1 MNAFKLQGIEY
12 ICGKNRNIY
21 FKMNKNNA
29 ALGKTRYI
37 KYKRVFIKLS
47 TFIKEHYNKN
57 TKKHINYEK
66 KPNVAVINNINDIKD
81 KKIRA
86 LFKRTFKK
94 NAKIYIY
101 SSKKLKRGG
110 AITNDFDRDVWKNND
125 MNTYRIIEEQVY
137 DNKLARISREIPS
150 PSRQPYP
157 YNVKVVY
164 NDKVDD
170 IILRIFE
177 LARVES
183 VFRLINNIQYSI
195 VVDSKTYVIR
205 PYIEFAKPYKKF
217 LLFFY
222 INNDEF
228 NSGSTKRWIRLPLHI
243 SLFMN
248 DKIEKILEHNVEKIK
263 RLNTGHIH
271 ITSEERI
278 GNFNI
283 GTTLGKTKRSA
294 TNPAISSNPA
304 NHIYLIASNLK
315 DVALI
320 MEKHGK
326 EIFEDWY
333 YTEDTEVQTKYLNFT
348 LYKPTNNKWEFAKS
362 NNVSKSQISI
372 QLNVEQKRSIYH
384 CFNKLHYVIGNI
396 FYIMDIGGMN
406 KEGVIDDYYIKTA
419 TPIIS
424 TSIISPSAGSEFLY
438 YTPSR
443 SQTTNIRYTKDKDNY
458 TERKSLV
465 VIDDLNKGKPYIEP
479 VRSRVPV
486 RGNIVERYRDR
497 SRDPSRGRR
506 NGGTHTKRK
515 RDDIYGNPSRSL
527 GEDERSSSENAK
539 IEERLDAKARMQ
551 KPLSKAPQ
559 ADTIAYEEITRAKQH
574 ALDNL
579 IMVDKNYKNEQER
592 IATLERENMQRMTK
606 EERAAAKS
614 IDIKT
619 E

>member
-37 KYKRVFIKLS
+37 KYKRVYIKLS

-57 TKKHINYEK
+57 TKKYINYEK
-66 KPNVAVINNINDIKD
+66 KPNVAVINNIKDIKD

-101 SSKKLKRGG
+101 SSKKIKRVGG
-110 AITNDFDRDVWKNND
+110 DITKDFSRDVWKNND

-137 DNKLARISREIPS
+137 DNALARIARGIPS

-157 YNVKVVY
+157 YQVKVEY

-177 LARVES
+177 LARVEG
-183 VFRLINNIQYSI
+183 VFRKINNLQYSI

-222 INNDEF
+222 INNEEF

-320 MEKHGK
+320 MEEHGK
-326 EIFEDWY
+326 EIFKDWY
-333 YTEDTEVQTKYLNFT
+333 YTEDTEAQTKDLSFT
-348 LYKPTNNKWEFAKS
+348 LSKPTNNRWEYIKS
-362 NNVSKSQISI
+362 NVSKSQISI

-396 FYIMDIGGMN
+396 FYIMDKG
-406 KEGVIDDYYIKTA
+406 GVIDDYYIKNA
-419 TPIIS
+419 TPIIT
-424 TSIISPSAGSEFLY
+424 TSIIRPSAGSEFLY

-443 SQTTNIRYTKDKDNY
+443 SQKTNIRYTKDSY

-465 VIDDLNKGKPYIEP
+465 VNDDLNKGIPYIER
-479 VRSRVPV
+479 VRSRTPV
-486 RGNIVERYRDR
+486 RGNLVERYRDR

-506 NGGTHTKRK
+506 NGGTHSKRK
-515 RDDIYGNPSRSL
+515 REIYEEPLYKSPL
-527 GEDERSSSENAK
+527 GEDERSSSENARIK
-539 IEERLDAKARMQ
+539 EELDAKAKMQ

-559 ADTIAYEEITRAKQH
+559 AVNLTKEEIIKAYQD
-574 ALDNL
+574 AIDNL
-579 IMVDKNYKNEQER
+579 KMIDKNRIEEQKKD
-592 IATLERENMQRMTK
+592 ATLEREKMRRMTK
-606 EERAAAKS
+606 EERAAATRK
-614 IDIKT
+614 DIQT

>member
-1 MNAFKLQGIEY
+1 MNVFKLQGIEY

-29 ALGKTRYI
+29 VLGKTRYI

-57 TKKHINYEK
+57 TKKYINYEK

-81 KKIRA
+81 NKIRA

-101 SSKKLKRGG
+101 SSKKIKRVGG
-110 AITNDFDRDVWKNND
+110 DITKDFSRDVWKNND
-125 MNTYRIIEEQVY
+125 MNTYRTINEQVY
-137 DNKLARISREIPS
+137 DSTLARGIPS

-157 YNVKVVY
+157 YQVKVEY
-164 NDKVDD
+164 NYKVDD
-170 IILRIFE
+170 IILRIYE

-183 VFRLINNIQYSI
+183 VFRNINNLQYSI
-195 VVDSKTYVIR
+195 VVDSKIYVIR

-228 NSGSTKRWIRLPLHI
+228 NSGSKKRWVRLPLHI

-248 DKIEKILEHNVEKIK
+248 DKIETILENNEKKIA

-278 GNFNI
+278 GNLNI
-283 GTTLGKTKRSA
+283 GTKLGKTKRSA

-320 MEKHGK
+320 MEEHGK
-326 EIFEDWY
+326 EIFKDWY
-333 YTEDTEVQTKYLNFT
+333 YTEDTEVQTKDLNFT
-348 LYKPTNNKWEFAKS
+348 LSKPTNNRWEYIKS
-362 NNVSKSQISI
+362 NVSKSQISI

-396 FYIMDIGGMN
+396 FYIMDKG
-406 KEGVIDDYYIKTA
+406 GVIDDYYIKTA
-419 TPIIS
+419 TPIIT

-438 YTPSR
+438 YIASR
-443 SQTTNIRYTKDKDNY
+443 SQKTNIRYTEDSY

-465 VIDDLNKGKPYIEP
+465 DNDDLNKGKPYIEP
-479 VRSRVPV
+479 VRERTPV

-497 SRDPSRGRR
+497 SREPSRGRR
-506 NGGTHTKRK
+506 NGGTHLKRK
-515 RDDIYGNPSRSL
+515 RDEEPLYKSSL
-527 GEDERSSSENAK
+527 GEDERSSSENSRINK
-539 IEERLDAKARMQ
+539 KLDAEARMQ

-559 ADTIAYEEITRAKQH
+559 ADNLTKEKIARAKQY

-579 IMVDKNYKNEQER
+579 RKVEENYKKKREA
-592 IATLERENMQRMTK
+592 ATRK
-606 EERAAAKS
+606 
-614 IDIKT
+614 DIKT
-619 E
+619 QYTY

>member
-57 TKKHINYEK
+57 TKKYINYEK

-101 SSKKLKRGG
+101 SSKKIKRVGG
-110 AITNDFDRDVWKNND
+110 YITRDFSRDVWKNND
-125 MNTYRIIEEQVY
+125 MNTYRTINEQVY
-137 DNKLARISREIPS
+137 DSTLARGIPS

-157 YNVKVVY
+157 YQVKVEY
-164 NDKVDD
+164 NYKVDD
-170 IILRIFE
+170 IILRIYE

-183 VFRLINNIQYSI
+183 VFRNINNLQYSI
-195 VVDSKTYVIR
+195 VVDSKIYVIR

-228 NSGSTKRWIRLPLHI
+228 NSGSKKRWVRLPLHI

-248 DKIEKILEHNVEKIK
+248 DKIETILENNEKKIA

-271 ITSEERI
+271 ITSEEKI

-283 GTTLGKTKRSA
+283 GTKLGNTRRA
-294 TNPAISSNPA
+294 TTNPAISSNPA

-320 MEKHGK
+320 MEEHGEK
-326 EIFEDWY
+326 IFKDWY
-333 YTEDTEVQTKYLNFT
+333 YTEDTELQTKDMNFT
-348 LYKPTNNKWEFAKS
+348 LSKPNNNRWEYIKS
-362 NNVSKSQISI
+362 NVSKSQISI

-396 FYIMDIGGMN
+396 FYIMDKG
-406 KEGVIDDYYIKTA
+406 GVIDDYYIKTA
-419 TPIIS
+419 TPIIT

-438 YTPSR
+438 YIASL
-443 SQTTNIRYTKDKDNY
+443 SQKTNIRYTEDSY

-465 VIDDLNKGKPYIEP
+465 DNDDLNKGKPYIEP
-479 VRSRVPV
+479 VRSRTPV

-497 SRDPSRGRR
+497 SRGPSRDRR
-506 NGGTHTKRK
+506 NGGTHLKRK
-515 RDDIYGNPSRSL
+515 REGDEDPVLYKYPL
-527 GEDERSSSENAK
+527 GEDERSSSENARIK
-539 IEERLDAKARMQ
+539 KNLDAEARMH
-551 KPLSKAPQ
+551 KTLSKATQ
-559 ADTIAYEEITRAKQH
+559 AVNLTKEEIAKAKQS

-579 IMVDKNYKNEQER
+579 RMVDENYKKEQER
-592 IATLERENMQRMTK
+592 NATLERENMRRMTK
-606 EERAAAKS
+606 EEREAATRK
-614 IDIKT
+614 DIKT
-619 E
+619 Q

>member
-1 MNAFKLQGIEY
+1 MDAFKLQGIEY

-37 KYKRVFIKLS
+37 KYKREFIKLS
-47 TFIKEHYNKN
+47 TFIKEHYNKK
-57 TKKHINYEK
+57 TKKYINYEK
-66 KPNVAVINNINDIKD
+66 KPNVAVINDINNIKD

-101 SSKKLKRGG
+101 TSKKIKRVGG
-110 AITNDFDRDVWKNND
+110 YITRDFSRDVWKNND
-125 MNTYRIIEEQVY
+125 MNTYRTINEQVY
-137 DNKLARISREIPS
+137 DNALARGIPS

-157 YNVKVVY
+157 YQVKVEY
-164 NDKVDD
+164 NYKVDD
-170 IILRIFE
+170 IILRIYE
-177 LARVES
+177 LSRVES
-183 VFRLINNIQYSI
+183 VFRNINNLQYSI
-195 VVDSKTYVIR
+195 VVDSKIYVIR

-228 NSGSTKRWIRLPLHI
+228 NSGSKKRWVRIPLHI

-248 DKIEKILEHNVEKIK
+248 DKIETRLENNEKKIA

-271 ITSEERI
+271 ITSEEKI

-283 GTTLGKTKRSA
+283 GTILGNTRRA
-294 TNPAISSNPA
+294 TTNPAISSNPA

-320 MEKHGK
+320 MEEHGK
-326 EIFEDWY
+326 EIFKDWY
-333 YTEDTEVQTKYLNFT
+333 YTEDTEAQTKDLSFT
-348 LYKPTNNKWEFAKS
+348 LSKPNNNRWEYIKS
-362 NNVSKSQISI
+362 NVSKSQISI

-396 FYIMDIGGMN
+396 FYIMDKG
-406 KEGVIDDYYIKTA
+406 GVIDDYYIKTA
-419 TPIIS
+419 TPIIT

-443 SQTTNIRYTKDKDNY
+443 SQKTNIRYTKDSY

-465 VIDDLNKGKPYIEP
+465 DNDDLNKGKPYIEP
-479 VRSRVPV
+479 VRSRTPV
-486 RGNIVERYRDR
+486 RGNLVERYRDR

-515 RDDIYGNPSRSL
+515 REGYEEPLYKSPL
-527 GEDERSSSENAK
+527 GEDERSSSENARIK
-539 IEERLDAKARMQ
+539 EELDAKAKMQ

-559 ADTIAYEEITRAKQH
+559 AVNLTKEEIIKAYQD
-574 ALDNL
+574 AIDNL
-579 IMVDKNYKNEQER
+579 KMIDKNRIEEQKKD
-592 IATLERENMQRMTK
+592 ATLEREKMRGMTQK
-606 EERAAAKS
+606 ERAAATRK
-614 IDIKT
+614 DIQT